1 MVLDTVLP
9 LPPRLAAAAAASGSA
24 VPSPSVFVSYVVPH
38 LFGDIQ
44 GKVKQLGEKFPIIK
58 RLLANILI
66 PYLHAAALIF
76 YYATSIVP
84 VLTPRLYFKD
94 AYENNQMTIFFT

>member
-24 VPSPSVFVSYVVPH
+24 VLSPSVFVSHMAPH

-58 RLLANILI
+58 GLLSNILI
-66 PYLHAAALIF
+66 PLHIAALIF
-76 YYATSIVP
+76 CYAMIQ
-84 VLTPRLYFKD
+84 LYLL
-94 AYENNQMTIFFT
+94 AAV